1 MDKNVTGKNNENSVI
16 ITAGHRG
23 EVHEKRCDFDKSLF
37 HRVYQRS
44 YMIVQEYVD
53 FQLERKTESNYQEN
67 VDNIVTFMGRRGTG
81 KSSAMLSFMKGLR
94 DNCNEECVPEK
105 YTVYNK
111 KDRSRKVNFISIDW
125 IDASLLEKGEDIFEA
140 ILAKMLIEF
149 LKEDEKDSS
158 DSYSYEMR
166 DLYNEFANIYQK
178 HLKLKQ
184 RSQDESFSIETA
196 VSNLRALARSAEIK
210 GKFQELVKRYVQL
223 KSHKLSAENAR
234 DYETFLVIA
243 IDDIDMNIES
253 GFEILE
259 KIQRY
264 LKIERLIILV
274 AVNHEQMKLCC
285 EKHFAEVF
293 IDSKEDYNDEKKKY
307 AASLADQYME
317 KVIPSYARV
326 YLPSLKKMD
335 YDRNRVTN
343 VTIRDKMGHDS
354 AYPIKQ
360 AMFILAR
367 NKTFVRY
374 DSEGMKRHF
383 MEPESL
389 RELNNLWIFRNFM
402 PDLEEENEDFL
413 EILDLNYR
421 RSMDDLLFRY
431 TDEKLPEKEGNIFI
445 RLSETDIRRRGPEI
459 VAMFERSATNKT
471 YIEDWLENIETELR
485 EGYENFGYSYGE
497 LLHSIY
503 CIGRLQIY
511 DKRLIH
517 VILAMYSLTL
527 TKIFYRYKYALKR
540 DDLENLK
547 NRNYIMLRLLL
558 GKSVAGSWAQN
569 MMPLLVSGQMIWS
582 EGGCFAGAAKAC
594 AIDDVEYKVT
604 DKLDSELDK
613 IYVMIDR
620 NRRDKNKKEKYRKKI
635 AVVVNKLEDLF
646 LLTLFLSYETVFELR
661 DTIRV
666 QRADSSSEINI
677 MQEDK
682 ENVNSLFEVNFLGEI
697 ILKGTLT
704 YNVMNFINNIF
715 MLEDRVLD
723 FIKAVDGMIRD
734 YDSDQGM
741 ERREKFKEIGELDEN
756 DYMIICEEIKKNK
769 GFYRSMFEWTKEYG
783 GMVVPAYST
792 DMYYNLIKRLARN
805 QRGSNRKVVEYTELY
820 DCFREL
826 LEEIERQLQK
836 NDEYYKD
843 SFFGEAF
850 ENCPFIKKIRNL
862 EEKEIEQYNSFTAQI
877 LDRHENIWIKRTS
890 RADNSLERLF
900 EI

>member
-1 MDKNVTGKNNENSVI
+1 MDKSVTGESNKNSVI

-44 YMIVQEYVD
+44 YMIVQEHVD
-53 FQLERKTESNYQEN
+53 LQLERKTENNYQEN

-81 KSSAMLSFMKGLR
+81 KSSAMLSFMRGLR
-94 DNCNEECVPEK
+94 DNCNDECALEK
-105 YTVYNK
+105 YTIYNK
-111 KDRSRKVNFISIDW
+111 KNRSKKVNFISIDW

-140 ILAKMLIEF
+140 ILAKMLNEF
-149 LKEDEKDSS
+149 LKEDERDSS

-166 DLYNEFANIYQK
+166 DLYNEFADIYQK
-178 HLKLKQ
+178 HMKLKQ
-184 RSQDESFSIETA
+184 RSQDESFSTETA

-223 KSHKLSAENAR
+223 KSHRLSEENAR

-243 IDDIDMNIES
+243 IDDIDMNIDS

-293 IDSKEDYNDEKKKY
+293 IDSKEDYNAEKKKY

-343 VTIRDKMGHDS
+343 VTIRDKMGHES
-354 AYPIKQ
+354 SYPIKQ
-360 AMFILAR
+360 AMFILAY
-367 NKTFVRY
+367 NKTLVRY

-402 PDLEEENEDFL
+402 PDLEEEREDFL
-413 EILDLNYR
+413 DILDLNYR

-459 VAMFERSATNKT
+459 VAMFEKSATSKE
-471 YIEDWLENIETELR
+471 YIEEWLESIEAELK
-485 EGYENFGYSYGE
+485 EGYKKFGYSYGE
-497 LLHSIY
+497 LLHGIY
-503 CIGRLQIY
+503 CVGRLQTY

-540 DDLENLK
+540 NNLENLK
-547 NRNYIMLRLLL
+547 NRNYAMLKSLL

-569 MMPLLVSGQMIWS
+569 MMPLLVSGQPIWS
-582 EGGCFAGAAKAC
+582 DGDYFAGATKEC
-594 AIDDVEYKVT
+594 EIDDVEFKVT
-604 DKLDSELDK
+604 EKLDAELAK
-613 IYVMIDR
+613 VYALINN
-620 NRRDKNKKEKYRKKI
+620 NRRDKNKKEKYKKKLVS
-635 AVVVNKLEDLF
+635 VVDKMEDLF

-666 QRADSSSEINI
+666 QRVNDSSASNT
-677 MQEDK
+677 MQKDK
-682 ENVNSLFEVNFLGEI
+682 KNVNSLFEVNFLGKI
-697 ILKGTLT
+697 MLKGTLS

-715 MLEDRVLD
+715 MFEDRTLD
-723 FIKAVDGMIRD
+723 FIKAVDRMIRD

-741 ERREKFKEIGELDEN
+741 ERRENFKEIGELDEK
-756 DYMIICEEIKKNK
+756 DYIAICEEVKKTK
-769 GFYRSMFEWTKEYG
+769 GFYHDMFEWTKEYG

-792 DMYYNLIKRLARN
+792 DMYYNLLKRLARR
-805 QRGSNRKVVEYTELY
+805 QRMSNKKAVEYTELY
-820 DCFREL
+820 DCFKEL
-826 LEEIERQLQK
+826 LETIEWQLRK
-836 NDEYYKD
+836 NDEYYKE
-843 SFFGEAF
+843 SLFGESF
-850 ENCPFIKKIRNL
+850 ENCPFIKRIRGFNAS
-862 EEKEIEQYNSFTAQI
+862 EIGQYNSFTEQI
-877 LDRHENIWIKRTS
+877 INRHEKMQFRRS
-890 RADNSLERLF
+890 RRFDSSFDKLF